1 MELADF
7 LRSNGLELIQANVA
21 SGGSSDIHKARVT
34 ADRDRFP
41 PVGSFVAVK
50 QYKPSILEI
59 SGQLAR
65 IKQEADVGSKLKHAN
80 VVQTYALLSQDDAS
94 ATSPFLLVM
103 EWVDGSTL
111 QKWNEETFGSHTW
124 VELRDVCRGILDGV
138 AELHR
143 VGVLHRDI
151 KPENIMM
158 RQDVIPVVMDVGVAE
173 ITGEN
178 THTLHTLVKDFVG
191 SIRYASPQFIRG
203 EPFTEGD
210 DIYSVGATFLEL
222 LTGKQFFGDIRR
234 NAILAVYVMAGI
246 TELPPLRAGVPPP
259 MQVLL
264 HGCLNQ
270 NPKRRPTI
278 AQIRD
283 ALDDPDRSDYISE
296 ELAKRNK
303 EKEAWEIVQV
313 LAGETGFFADV
324 GDAKMEI
331 DWRYKVVR
339 RIGKMRV
346 PSYGRD
352 LVPEQWIADVVL
364 KHVSVPLGHF
374 VRLGRRWEPNIGT
387 AAMIKSLSSE
397 GEWVD
402 YEKITSKIKVGDFVV
417 RAS

>member
-7 LRSNGLELIQANVA
+7 LRSNDLELIQANVA

-50 QYKPSILEI
+50 EYKPSILEI

-65 IKQEADVGSKLKHAN
+65 IKQEADVGSKLKHSN
-80 VVQTYALLSQDDAS
+80 VVQTYGLLSQEDTVAPS
-94 ATSPFLLVM
+94 LFLLVM
-103 EWVDGSTL
+103 EWIDGSTL
-111 QKWNEETFGSHTW
+111 QKWNDETFGSHSW

-158 RQDVIPVVMDVGVAE
+158 RQNVTPVLMDVGIAE

-178 THTLHTLVKDFVG
+178 PHTLHTPVEVFVG

-203 EPFTEGD
+203 EPFAEVD
-210 DIYSVGATFLEL
+210 DIYSVGATFYEL

-234 NAILAVYVMAGI
+234 KAILPVYVMAGI
-246 TELPPLRAGVPPP
+246 TEIPPLRAGVPPP

-278 AQIRD
+278 AQIRE
-283 ALDDPDRSDYISE
+283 ALDDPERSEYISE
-296 ELAKRNK
+296 ELAKRKK

-324 GDAKMEI
+324 GDANLQI

-364 KHVSVPLGHF
+364 KHVNVPLGHF
-374 VRLGRRWEPNIGT
+374 VLLGRRWEPGT
-387 AAMIKSLSSE
+387 GIAAVAKSFSGE
-397 GEWVD
+397 GQWID